1 METLAKKNIREK
13 KLQLPF
19 SAVTGLIETLKPREW
34 LILREWLD
42 EKLAQSEDTLML
54 NNSRIMREIR
64 QAQSEYHMGKYVT
77 TKKLREQLRQ
87 TNGQNV

>member
-1 METLAKKNIREK
+1 MEILAKKTIREK

-42 EKLAQSEDTLML
+42 EKLAQREDTLML
-54 NNSRIMREIR
+54 NNSRLMREIR
-64 QAQSEYHMGKYVT
+64 QAQSEYHAGKFVT
-77 TKKLREQLRQ
+77 TKKLRGQRLK
-87 TNGQNV
+87 TNRQNV

>member
-1 METLAKKNIREK
+1 METSAKKTIQEK

-19 SAVTGLIETLKPREW
+19 SAVTELIEKLKPREW

-42 EKLAQSEDTLML
+42 EKLAQREDALML

-77 TKKLREQLRQ
+77 AKKLRGQLHKKNRQ
-87 TNGQNV
+87 SV

>member
-1 METLAKKNIREK
+1 METLVKKTVREK
-13 KLQLPF
+13 KLQLPL

-42 EKLAQSEDTLML
+42 EKLAQREDTLML

-64 QAQSEYHMGKYVT
+64 QAQSEYRTGKYVT
-77 TKKLREQLRQ
+77 TKRLRGQLLK
-87 TNGQNV
+87 TNKQNV